1 MSDKLKEKADELTE
15 VLKQELGGIE
25 LDVLSNYTLAD
36 AIREGCK
43 VSSQERNWGDG
54 DNACAISAIM
64 IAAEA
69 RGYEV

>member
-15 VLKQELGGIE
+15 VLKDELGSIE

-43 VSSQERNWGDG
+43 VSDQERNWGDG
-54 DNACAISAIM
+54 DTACAISAIM

-69 RGYEV
+69 RGYTV

>member
-1 MSDKLKEKADELTE
+1 MDKLKEKAEELE
-15 VLKQELGGIE
+15 EALKKELGEVE
-25 LDVLSNYTLAD
+25 LNVLSSYTLAD

-43 VSSQERNWGDG
+43 VSDQAYEWGDG

-69 RGYEV
+69 RGYTA